1 MKVLKNAHVYLDNLP
16 KSEMYEKMLASCLC
30 DWRNRLVLVSFR
42 RCAGDIYRDIFGHM
56 GVLRGVSCTAT
67 WFTWQSAAMRQGFS

>member
-30 DWRNRLVLVSFR
+30 EWAIRLVLVSLR
-42 RCAGDIYRDIFGHM
+42 LCACDICPGILRDRA
-56 GVLRGVSCTAT
+56 VLGGVSCTAT
-67 WFTWQSAAMRQGFS
+67 WFTWQSAAMPRGFS